1 MEENELRK
9 LLEKLHQEIEDADT
23 VDDKGRELLQELQ
36 SDIRELLERSSR
48 NSDKPASLMSQ
59 RLEDSIS
66 HLELTHPTLTATL
79 SQLLAVLSNAGI

>member
-1 MEENELRK
+1 MDENELRK
-9 LLEKLHQEIEDADT
+9 LLEQLHQEIEEANT

-36 SDIRELLERSSR
+36 GDIRDLLERSKQA
-48 NSDKPASLMSQ
+48 NVQPAPIMSQ